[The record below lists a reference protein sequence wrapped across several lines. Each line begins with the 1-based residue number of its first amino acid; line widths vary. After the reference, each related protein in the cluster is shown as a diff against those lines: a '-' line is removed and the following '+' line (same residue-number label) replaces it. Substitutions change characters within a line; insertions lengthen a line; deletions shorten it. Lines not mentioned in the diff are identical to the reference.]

1 VFGLCQI
8 HSFIDYLRAN
18 LSRENFNSLF
28 KTLATIVAGIVGIGL
43 AVLTLSGK
51 VNHQLNQL
59 DLIDED

>member
-51 VNHQLNQL
+51 VNLQ
-59 DLIDED
+59 